1 MPTGAQLGG
10 ELPVVSGITGTT
22 RLATGGAYSQ
32 YVEPV
37 GYFGTSAMDNTGAGY
52 GASVATGST
61 MMGPAIQTIW
71 SKEILFQSMPVLR
84 FEQFAVKKTELG
96 TMPGLSVNFMR
107 YNNLPIPAGPL
118 MEGVRMKTHAI
129 TANQYAITVAEQGFA
144 VAVSELLLNASFD
157 DIMASAS
164 RLLGRNMALYM
175 DNQARDTLARASS
188 VVLGYQKPGAINTG
202 YGVYEPGT
210 PATTIAQVVASGT
223 TATIADDYFLT
234 PHAVKDAVEVLSAK
248 NIPRLGETYVCFIH
262 PHQSRRLRD
271 TPEWIE
277 VTKYAAPG
285 NFMLGEIGRLNDVVF
300 IETTQIS
307 APYSQVALDAVDA
320 YPALPGGAH
329 TTANPAAVDWRGNA
343 LGLNEAQRAAL
354 AAGTAGG
361 TLPAGAPHAGLTSYD
376 ELADAY
382 AGIDQDPTTAGST
395 ETQVPVDILPQYG
408 RPTPGWGEPW
418 GPYTGAGS
426 GVFEAIMLGDNA
438 FGHAIS
444 LPVELRDGG
453 VLDFGREHALAWYS
467 IWGWGV
473 VTDSS
478 VVKIITN

>member
-1 MPTGAQLGG
+1 MAAGTGLGG

-22 RLATGGAYSQ
+22 RVAPGGPYSNYDVAIGYKGLATMDNT
-32 YVEPV
+32 PV
-37 GYFGTSAMDNTGAGY
+37 GYSG
-52 GASVATGST
+52 SVATGST
-61 MMGPAIQTIW
+61 MLGPAIQTIW

-84 FEQFAVKKTELG
+84 FEQFAVKKQELG
-96 TMPGLSVNFMR
+96 TMPGLTVNFMR
-107 YNNLPIPAGPL
+107 YNNLPMPAGPL
-118 MEGVRMKTHAI
+118 VEGVRMKTHAI
-129 TANQYAITVAEQGFA
+129 TANQYAITVQEQGFA

-175 DNQARDTLARASS
+175 DGQARSTLARASS
-188 VVLGYQKPGAINTG
+188 VVFGYQKPTAINVG
-202 YGVYEPGT
+202 YGVYEGGT
-210 PATTIAQVVASGT
+210 PATGLAQVTTSAGT
-223 TATIADDYFLT
+223 GALDVNFWLT
-234 PHAVKDAVEVLSAK
+234 PYSIKDAVEVLASK
-248 NIPRLGETYVCFIH
+248 NVPRLGETYVCFIH

-285 NFMLGEIGRLNDVVF
+285 NFMLGEIGRLDDVVF

-307 APYSQVALDAVDA
+307 NPLAGTADATDLW
-320 YPALPGGAH
+320 PQLPGGNL
-329 TTANPAAVDWRGNA
+329 TSVNPFNPDWRGTA
-343 LGLNEAQRAAL
+343 LGYKGGDAL
-354 AAGTAGG
+354 GAGDLSPFADLDDTNG
-361 TLPAGAPHAGLTSYD
+361 TLDDL
-376 ELADAY
+376 
-382 AGIDQDPTTAGST
+382 PTGETA
-395 ETQVPVDILPQYG
+395 L
-408 RPTPGWGEPW
+408 PGWGEPW
-418 GPYTGAGS
+418 GPS
-426 GVFEAIMLGDNA
+426 NGVYEAIMLGDNA